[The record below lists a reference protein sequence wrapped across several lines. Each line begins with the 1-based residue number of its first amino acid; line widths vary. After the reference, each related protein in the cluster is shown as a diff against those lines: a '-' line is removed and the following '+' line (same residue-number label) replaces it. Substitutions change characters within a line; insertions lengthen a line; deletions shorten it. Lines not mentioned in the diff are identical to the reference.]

1 MENDTE
7 AAQLLELAA
16 KADAGVDI
24 DSQANTEPQ
33 ADEVTPVESDAS
45 ATDSSESKAKDAI
58 DDDAGSLK
66 DGDKSKG
73 LDKAQDKQDQ
83 TKESKKSEPSKFA
96 KELERKQKTWQ
107 QINAE
112 REAIKA
118 EREALKREQE
128 KWQSERK
135 QTVTNDIDSFRDAK
149 NLSAKDYED
158 AAKSFEADGE
168 VEKAKLARDKA
179 NELRKSAQE
188 HFQNVEAEK
197 YKARWVKNY
206 EELSQADAWLKD
218 ESNPLTQR
226 TAQIL
231 QQYEFLQRDP
241 DGLRHAVALTKL
253 EDQASKSKA
262 LETENQSL
270 KERLSKLEKKTA
282 IGKGTPTG
290 TLKSSEKSFD
300 KMTLEEQRAY
310 LQQRAAEV
318 DREL

>member
-16 KADAGVDI
+16 KADAGVEI

-45 ATDSSESKAKDAI
+45 APDSSESKAKDAI

-73 LDKAQDKQDQ
+73 LDKSQEKQEQ
-83 TKESKKSEPSKFA
+83 TKDSKKSEPSKFA

-118 EREALKREQE
+118 ERDALKREQE

-135 QTVTNDIDSFRDAK
+135 QTATSDIDSFRDAK

-168 VEKAKLARDKA
+168 LDKAKLARDRA
-179 NELRKSAQE
+179 EEIRKTARE

-197 YKARWVKNY
+197 FKSRWVKNY
-206 EELSQADAWLKD
+206 EELSQSEQWLKD
-218 ESNPLTQR
+218 ESNPLTKR
-226 TAQIL
+226 TAEVL
-231 QQYEFLQRDP
+231 QQFEFLQKDP

-253 EDQASKSKA
+253 EDQATKAKS
-262 LETENQSL
+262 LEAENQSL

-282 IGKGTPTG
+282 IGKGTPTN
-290 TLKSSEKSFD
+290 TLKSGEKSFD
-300 KMTLEEQRAY
+300 KMTLDEQRAY
-310 LQQRAAEV
+310 LQQRAAEL